1 MFSANRWW
9 AGLRALILIGLSCNY
24 MLPQMTS
31 GAIGGVV
38 FDASDAVV
46 PAADIT
52 VVNEGTGETRKA
64 VSGTGG
70 AFLFPAVPP
79 GTYTISVEKRGFKV
93 YKVTGVVLTAS
104 QRLSVGNIKL
114 EVGQTSQ
121 SVTIS
126 AEGEAVNVESAD
138 TVGLVTDKQMDSL
151 VTRGRDVMNLLR
163 ILPGV
168 NTIPMGQ
175 GGESGAGD
183 SFSSTQSL
191 GGNVGSFTPTVS
203 GARLDWNNTM
213 VDGLQTSNADW
224 QGLAV
229 SPVSMEAID
238 QVKIITDNYTAEY
251 GRNMGSTVQILSKS
265 GTQQFHG
272 NAYWYHRHE
281 DLDANDF
288 FNNRSGLQKPIYR
301 FTTLGG
307 TIGGPIYIP
316 RVFNR
321 SKTKLFFFY
330 SEEDW
335 RSKIPSAVYQ
345 YTVPTALERQGDFSQ
360 TLTQGGALVVIKDPV
375 NGGSPFPNNVIPKN
389 RIDPNG
395 QALLSID
402 PMPNILNR
410 SITGGAY
417 NYQFQESITMPKR
430 LQALRIDYH
439 PTDKDT
445 ISLTPRRFWVKLH
458 GYNQTRAFS
467 GPPLLLADHTYAVDN
482 VMVKW
487 THIVSPHVVNE
498 VSSGMDGDKQ
508 HGQPD
513 RPNYFQPVQRSTIG
527 FTLGQFYPSANPYN
541 IIPQISFGGVPDAPN
556 TSYDGRLPLSRA
568 YERYSFSDALSANF
582 GKHALKFGLDLERN
596 WDTDGP
602 ASPAWGGN
610 FNFGVNVNNP
620 YDTNWAFSNAILG
633 YFNSYTESSA
643 KDNYRAIDLLTEWYA
658 QDVWK
663 ATSRLTISYGLRFS
677 RALPWRLQIGQ
688 GVAFDP
694 SKYVAS
700 QESPLYQPVL
710 NSAGARVGQNP
721 ITGQLVPAV
730 LIGAFV
736 SGVGIPFSGIV
747 TAASLGNGFVAQQA
761 VQVAPRFG
769 FAYDVFGTGKTA
781 IRGGFGVAKEPQTSY
796 GNYGGESGMSSNQPL
811 ITSPTI
817 YYGTMSTLFSQ
828 TGYIFPG
835 GEQAFERNPKVPS
848 IYHYSLDVQQALP
861 LQMVLSASYVGYVS
875 RHLLDTR
882 SLNTL
887 PYGARFLPQ
896 NADPTQ
902 SGKALPDAFL
912 YPYVG
917 YTSIT
922 YYENSATGNYNGLQ
936 VNLNRR
942 FSHGLLF
949 GLAYTWSKAMGYGS
963 GDYDS
968 LPMYNSYRS
977 WVYGPT
983 YFDQTQMFMAS
994 YVWSLPKMS
1003 KLLPNP
1009 VIHHAF
1015 DNWEFS
1021 GVTNFSSGLPET
1033 VTLSTTNSADLTGG
1047 GDGTRAMIVGPV
1059 PISNPGLSQWFNT
1072 AAFAEPPQGYRGN
1085 APLRPYRGPGVNNF
1099 DLNLMKNFP
1108 LGKNEARH
1116 LQFLAEFNNAFNHT
1130 QFQTVNST
1138 ANFSPA
1144 GQQVNALF
1152 GQVTAARAPRVIQLS
1167 IRLMF

>member
-1 MFSANRWW
+1 MFPAKRWW
-9 AGLRALILIGLSCNY
+9 AVLQALVLIGLSCSY
-24 MLPQMTS
+24 MLAQMTTGS
-31 GAIGGVV
+31 IAGTIV
-38 FDASDAVV
+38 DASEAVV
-46 PAADIT
+46 PNAE
-52 VVNEGTGETRKA
+52 VSLVSERTGEARKT
-64 VSGTGG
+64 VSSGSGE
-70 AFLFPAVPP
+70 FLFSAIQP
-79 GTYTISVEKRGFKV
+79 GIYDISVEMRGFK
-93 YKVTGVVLTAS
+93 KFELTGLALTAS
-104 QRLSVGNIKL
+104 QRLGVGNIKL
-114 EVGQTSQ
+114 EVGEAAQ
-121 SVTIS
+121 SVTVTQQ
-126 AEGEAVNVESAD
+126 GETVNVESAD
-138 TVGLVTDKQMDSL
+138 TTGLVTDKQMDAL

-213 VDGLQTSNADW
+213 VDGLQSANSDW

-238 QVKIITDNYTAEY
+238 EVKIITNNYTAEY

-288 FNNRSGLQKPIYR
+288 FNNRSGLQKPLYR

-316 RVFNR
+316 RVFNQ

-375 NGGSPFPNNVIPKN
+375 GGTPFPNNVIPKN

-395 QALLSID
+395 QALVSVD
-402 PMPNILNR
+402 PMPNIVNR

-430 LQALRIDYH
+430 LQALRLDYH
-439 PTDKDT
+439 PTEKDT
-445 ISLTPRRFWVKLH
+445 ISLSPRRFWVKLT

-467 GPPLLLADHTYAVDN
+467 GPPLLQADHKYAVDN
-482 VMVKW
+482 VTVKW

-498 VSSGMDGDKQ
+498 ISSGMDGDKQ

-527 FTLGQFYPSANPYN
+527 FNLGQFYPSANPYD
-541 IIPQISFGGVPDAPN
+541 IIPQLTFGGVPDAPN
-556 TSYDGRLPLSRA
+556 TSIDGRVPVSRA
-568 YERYSFSDALSANF
+568 YERYQMSEALSANF

-596 WDTDGP
+596 WCTDGP
-602 ASPAWGGN
+602 ASSAWSGK
-610 FNFGVNVNNP
+610 FDFSVDVNNP

-633 YFNSYTESSA
+633 VYRSYTESSA
-643 KDNYRAIDLLTEWYA
+643 KDNYRAVDLLAEWYA

-663 ATSRLTISYGLRFS
+663 VTSRLTFTYGLRFS
-677 RALPWRLQIGQ
+677 RSLPWRLQIGQ
-688 GVAFDP
+688 GVAF
-694 SKYVAS
+694 SQANYNAS
-700 QESPLYQPVL
+700 QESPLFRPVL

-736 SGVGIPFSGIV
+736 PGVGTPYSGIV
-747 TAASLGNGFVAQQA
+747 TANSLGNGFVAQQPT
-761 VQVAPRFG
+761 QVAPRFG
-769 FAYDVFGTGKTA
+769 FAYDVFGNGKTA
-781 IRGGFGVAKEPQTSY
+781 LRGGFGVAKEPQSAY
-796 GNYGGESGMSSNQPL
+796 GNYGGENGLASNQPL
-811 ITSPTI
+811 IINPQV
-817 YYGTMSTLFSQ
+817 YYGTMPTLFSQ

-835 GEQAFERNPKVPS
+835 GEQAFDRNPKVPS

-861 LQMVLSASYVGYVS
+861 FQMVLSASYVGYVS
-875 RHLLDTR
+875 RHLFATR
-882 SLNTL
+882 SINTL
-887 PYGARFLPQ
+887 PYGTRFLPQ

-912 YPYVG
+912 YPDVG

-922 YYENSATGNYNGLQ
+922 YFENSATGNYNGMQ
-936 VNLNRR
+936 ANLNRR

-963 GDYDS
+963 GDFDP
-968 LPMYNSYRS
+968 LPVYNSYRS

-994 YVWSLPKMS
+994 YVWTLPKMS

-1009 VIHHAF
+1009 VIHHVF
-1015 DNWEFS
+1015 DDWEFS
-1021 GVTNFSSGLPET
+1021 GVTNFSSGLPES
-1033 VTLSTTNSADLTGG
+1033 VSLATTNSADLTGG
-1047 GDGTRAMIVGPV
+1047 GDGQRPLVVGPV
-1059 PISNPGLSQWFNT
+1059 PLSNRGLSEWFNT
-1072 AAFAEPPQGYRGN
+1072 AAFALPPQGNRGN

-1108 LGKNEARH
+1108 LGKDVGRH
-1116 LQFLAEFNNAFNHT
+1116 LQFLSEFNNAFNHT

-1138 ANFSPA
+1138 ANFNPA